1 MKPAILFYFGILMLL
16 LSSCAPVEKIAF
28 HDFGPGYYKLRTPSN
43 EISRVY
49 VNVIEDSIIVY
60 PAIVDQKN
68 VSVDTASMMF
78 TKIYNIQAGNDFYG
92 SCFIKRSADIDLATV
107 LLKFRPPRGV
117 VPSQLNANL
126 NAALYVGFR
135 KDFYKMVTN
144 TSPLYKKSTYCRHTG
159 FDFGLFA
166 GIGIT
171 QINPTVTGNKVNLE
185 YDGIVLQKGIGAF
198 MTIERMSVGI
208 VLGFDNLLDEN
219 KTVWLY
225 NQKPYLG
232 LSIGIANF

>member
-1 MKPAILFYFGILMLL
+1 MRTYILFYFGILFMSLL
-16 LSSCAPVEKIAF
+16 SCAPIGKIAT
-28 HDFGPGYYKLRTPSN
+28 HDFSSGYYKLKTRSD
-43 EISRVY
+43 ESSMVY
-49 VNVIEDSIIVY
+49 LNVIEDLVIVY
-60 PAIVDQKN
+60 PTIADGKDN
-68 VSVDTASMMF
+68 SVDTTSYRLF
-78 TKIYNIQAGNDFYG
+78 NINDIKAGNEFYG
-92 SCFIKRSADIDLATV
+92 SSFVKKSADIDLATI
-107 LLKFRPPRGV
+107 LLKYRPSMGE
-117 VPSQLNANL
+117 VPGQLNANL

-135 KDFYKMVTN
+135 KDFYKMITN
-144 TSPLYKKSTYCRHTG
+144 TSPLHKESTNCRHTG

-166 GIGIT
+166 GMGIT
-171 QINPTVTGNKVNLE
+171 QINPTVTGNKVPLE

-198 MTIERMSVGI
+198 VTFERMSVGI